1 MAMIEERKSLRGTP
15 GLVGPTDTR
24 GPGQGRGRELPRT
37 QQRSHKL
44 SLADRS
50 AMTVTGVCD
59 VISFDV
65 SEVMLETDLGML
77 CIRGS
82 DLHVN
87 RLTLEK
93 GEVDVNG
100 KIDSLT
106 YSDVGT
112 YKRQGESLLSRL
124 FR

>member
-1 MAMIEERKSLRGTP
+1 MTLLEERKGQNRGESP
-15 GLVGPTDTR
+15 SRAL
-24 GPGQGRGRELPRT
+24 Q
-37 QQRSHKL
+37 SHRLNL
-44 SLADRS
+44 SDRNALA
-50 AMTVTGVCD
+50 VTGVRD
-59 VISFDV
+59 VMAFDV
-65 SEVMLETDLGML
+65 TEVMLETDLGML
-77 CIRGS
+77 SIRGS

-93 GEVDVNG
+93 GEVDVTG

-112 YKRQGESLLSRL
+112 YRKQGESLLGRL